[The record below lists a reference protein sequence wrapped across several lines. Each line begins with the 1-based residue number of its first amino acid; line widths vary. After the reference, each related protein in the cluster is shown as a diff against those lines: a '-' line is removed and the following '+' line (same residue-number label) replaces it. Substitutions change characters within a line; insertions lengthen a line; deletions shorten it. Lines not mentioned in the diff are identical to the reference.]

1 MSIRKI
7 FLGVAGA
14 ALAVGGFAAPAVTAQ
29 ATPAPATVI
38 SEATAADTWE
48 YVGDFFWQSDCHN
61 AGKAGI
67 DGGAW
72 KKYKCINGSAFPG
85 DDYELHVVY

>member
-1 MSIRKI
+1 MPESC
-7 FLGVAGA
+7 LTGGVSAI
-14 ALAVGGFAAPAVTAQ
+14 LNAVPGKSGNAQ
-29 ATPAPATVI
+29 AAPAPATVV

-48 YVGDFFWQSDCHN
+48 YVGDFFWQCDCHN

>member
-1 MSIRKI
+1 MPESC
-7 FLGVAGA
+7 LTGGVSAI
-14 ALAVGGFAAPAVTAQ
+14 LNAVPGKSGN
-29 ATPAPATVI
+29 ATW
-38 SEATAADTWE
+38 D